1 MTDLANKSV
10 LDAKLNEVK
19 GEIPSITNLT
29 KTASFS
35 TVKNKTPNDSD
46 LVKKAEYKTKT
57 N

>member
-1 MTDLANKSV
+1 MMLWKRKIYN
-10 LDAKLNEVK
+10 AKIKNVDD
-19 GEIPSITNLT
+19 